1 MELIVYNGTED
12 FLEDNRVILESKA
25 LELNL
30 FWRNIKSGKT
40 LEDGLFSAKVSHYNG
55 CMIAIRQ
62 DPCPMVLYSQG
73 TRVNSMADKLIQHLN
88 KSPFPKNVNGQPSA
102 VTAFTEQ
109 CKKHGKHYRQKRLL
123 DLMVCSRLRDIDS
136 SGHELRYIKDV
147 DFDLSDYFY
156 DFHKECNIDITRENA
171 AKMAEY
177 FRKSNLVLCNIV
189 GKDVV
194 SMAMTFSPIK
204 TAKAT
209 CLGFVYTPRIYRN
222 KGYSTACVK
231 KLVSDSFEKGYEKV
245 FLYAEDPAAIR
256 VYKKI
261 GFFKVGELKECE
273 LK

>member
-1 MELIVYNGTED
+1 MELIVYNCVKE

-40 LEDGLFSAKVSHYNG
+40 LEDGLFSAKVSHDNG

-62 DPCPMVLYSQG
+62 DPYPMVLYSEG
-73 TRVNSMADKLIQHLN
+73 TGANDMADMLIEHLN
-88 KSPFPKNVNGQPSA
+88 KSLPKNVNGQPSA
-102 VTAFTEQ
+102 VTAFTQQ
-109 CKKHGKHYRQKRLL
+109 CKKHDKHYRQKRLL
-123 DLMVCSRLRDIDS
+123 DLMICNGLSNTNLRR
-136 SGHELRYIKDV
+136 HKLKYITDV
-147 DFDLSDYFY
+147 DFDLSMYFY

-171 AKMAEY
+171 AKMAKY
-177 FRKSNLVLCNIV
+177 ITKSNLVLCNIV
-189 GKDVV
+189 EKEVV

-204 TAKAT
+204 TVKAT
-209 CLGFVYTPRIYRN
+209 CLGFVYTPRNYRN

-245 FLYAEDPAAIR
+245 FLYAEDPAAIH

>member
-1 MELIVYNGTED
+1 MELIVYNGTEQ
-12 FLEDNRVILESKA
+12 FLEDNRAILESKA

-40 LEDGLFSAKVSHYNG
+40 LEDGLFSVKVSHYNG
-55 CMIAIRQ
+55 YMIAIRQ
-62 DPCPMVLYSQG
+62 DPYPMVLYSQG
-73 TRVNSMADKLIQHLN
+73 TRVNGMADKLIEYFN
-88 KSPFPKNVNGQPSA
+88 KSSFPKNVNGQPSA
-102 VTAFTEQ
+102 VKAFTEQ
-109 CKKHGKHYRQKRLL
+109 CKKHNKYYWQKRLL
-123 DLMVCSRLRDIDS
+123 DLMVCSKLRSIDS
-136 SGHELRYIKDV
+136 IGHELKYITDV

-171 AKMAEY
+171 AKMAQ
-177 FRKSNLVLCNIV
+177 FITKSNLVVCNIV
-189 GKDVV
+189 DKDVA

-209 CLGFVYTPRIYRN
+209 CLGFVYTPKMYRN

-245 FLYAEDPAAIR
+245 FLYAEDPAAIH

-261 GFFKVGELKECE
+261 GFFKVGELEECE